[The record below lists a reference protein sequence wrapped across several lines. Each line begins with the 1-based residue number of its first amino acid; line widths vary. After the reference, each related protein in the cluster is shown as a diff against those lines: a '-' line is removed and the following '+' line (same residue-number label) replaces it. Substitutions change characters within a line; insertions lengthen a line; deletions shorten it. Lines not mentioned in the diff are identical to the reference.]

1 MAEKSK
7 TQLVMPVWSSP
18 LGQGPHP
25 MERAEMLIIECIA
38 DADELAR
45 VTPSFCEPGQHNR
58 VRVFFT
64 NNSQPPNSLSF
75 REVGLIQEVRYG
87 TETVQT
93 MPYLWVSDDMAMLGG
108 RELFGMP
115 KLLMDDIPVEIH
127 ANQLFGRLARNGV
140 TMMEGSMVVER
151 AAQADEMSYS
161 ELASVYERHIP
172 NPDPA
177 KPSYRQLIRLTV
189 AHREVIGQCWLGRGH
204 VEVRHPLHSRLDRLK
219 LQATE
224 RAWYAAFRW
233 NLPHGEIVEEGPY

>member
-1 MAEKSK
+1 
-7 TQLVMPVWSSP
+7 
-18 LGQGPHP
+18 
-25 MERAEMLIIECIA
+25 MLIIECTA

-45 VTPSFCEPGQHNR
+45 VTPSFCELGQHNR

-127 ANQLFGRLARNGV
+127 AN
-140 TMMEGSMVVER
+140 
-151 AAQADEMSYS
+151 
-161 ELASVYERHIP
+161 
-172 NPDPA
+172 
-177 KPSYRQLIRLTV
+177 
-189 AHREVIGQCWLGRGH
+189 
-204 VEVRHPLHSRLDRLK
+204 
-219 LQATE
+219 
-224 RAWYAAFRW
+224 
-233 NLPHGEIVEEGPY
+233 